1 MATKPMGI
9 IKRIKK
15 YLAEW
20 YTVILKK
27 DSDGVHPKS
36 FSRVTWIDGDTVL
49 RTAFEATSPDG
60 TYDLRVGR
68 YSVEHLEENDRINF
82 FWTGLPLSKESSRS
96 LSESQVDDDDDD
108 DYDDRDD
115 EDEDED
121 EDWDYEPVR
130 YPYPCDC
137 EDCRANS
144 QPSEEPVFKGFSSR
158 PPKKSRLRVVK
169 L

>member
-36 FSRVTWIDGDTVL
+36 FSRVTWIDWDTVL

-82 FWTGLPLSKESSRS
+82 FWTGQPLSKESSRS
-96 LSESQVDDDDDD
+96 LSELLADEDEDDYDDWDDDEDSEEDDDDDCCTD
-108 DYDDRDD
+108 KDYAVCNPRV
-115 EDEDED
+115 EHIFRFNH
-121 EDWDYEPVR
+121 P
-130 YPYPCDC
+130 
-137 EDCRANS
+137 
-144 QPSEEPVFKGFSSR
+144 R
-158 PPKKSRLRVVK
+158 PTPKKSRLRVVK